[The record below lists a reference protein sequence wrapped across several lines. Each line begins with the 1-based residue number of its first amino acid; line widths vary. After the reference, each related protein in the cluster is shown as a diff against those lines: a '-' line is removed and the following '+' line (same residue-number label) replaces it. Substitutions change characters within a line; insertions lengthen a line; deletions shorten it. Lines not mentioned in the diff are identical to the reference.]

1 MGYVTVSAKIPRELK
16 RLLERYGIRPGPI
29 IREALEE
36 AVRRRMAEELE
47 PRARRIA
54 SRSKVGDEEV
64 ARYIRED
71 RER

>member
-16 RLLERYGIRPGPI
+16 RLLERYGIRPGPV

-47 PRARRIA
+47 NRAKRLA
-54 SRSKVGDEEV
+54 GKAGAGDEDV

>member
-16 RLLERYGIRPGPI
+16 RLLERYGIRPGPV

-47 PRARRIA
+47 SRARRLA
-54 SRSKVGDEEV
+54 GKAGAGDEDV